1 MEIELSRLI
10 DALPGLVWTTTPD
23 GTSDVINH
31 RWREYAGLSVEDVR
45 THGWKTA
52 IHPDDLP
59 GAQARWEAL
68 MASGVGGE
76 VEARLR
82 RADGE
87 YRRFNIE
94 ARPLRDAAGNLV
106 GWCGIN
112 TEIED
117 HKRAEEAV
125 LAHEHRFQFI
135 VDGLPVIAALF
146 APTGKIIFCNRQ
158 MLQYLGE
165 TLEGVQAKP
174 SAYNYHPDD
183 RHEVLTE
190 WTASVRSGA
199 PFDREARL
207 CRADGVYRWH
217 RTRAFPL
224 RNAAGEIEVWYGLST
239 DIEDTKRGEA
249 TLAAEKRLLEL
260 VARGVALPDVLDG
273 LCRELEALAPGSY
286 GSMLLVD
293 SVAQRFRLGA
303 GPGLADG
310 CKAIFDGATIDP
322 ARDPCSLA
330 VALKVPIIIADVAR
344 DPRWAASEWPS
355 QMRAQGLASCWSTPI
370 LSSGQDVLGVFAVYR
385 ARPASRT
392 ADEQELIERF
402 TKIAG
407 IAIERVQAEASLK
420 ANEEAL
426 SRARADLEHVARV
439 SALSALTASIAH
451 EVNQPLAGII
461 TNASTCLRM
470 LAADPPN
477 LDGARATAQR
487 TIRDGNRA
495 SDVIQRLRGL
505 FTRKDREIEAVDL
518 NEAAR
523 EVLALSSSDLQRRGV
538 TVRTD
543 FADDLPPAHGDR
555 VQLQQVILNLVLNAA
570 DAMSGLDDRPRD
582 LGLATSRDGIG
593 GVVLCVRDCGVG
605 IEPEDLERLFNAFY
619 TTKPHGMGIGLSIS
633 RSIIQAHE
641 GRLWASANDG
651 PGATFSFSIPCPP
664 EVAVEDP
671 DVRKAGVK
679 QVLREA

>member
-23 GTSDVINH
+23 GTSQLLNQ
-31 RWREYAGLSVEDVR
+31 RWREYAGLTPDDVQV
-45 THGWKTA
+45 HGWKTA

-59 GAQARWEAL
+59 VAQAHWDAAFAARAPT
-68 MASGVGGE
+68 E

-82 RADGE
+82 RFNGE
-87 YRRFNIE
+87 YRRFSIKTCPVNG
-94 ARPLRDAAGNLV
+94 ADGRLA

-117 HKRAEEAV
+117 RKRAEEAV
-125 LAHEHRFQFI
+125 LAHERRFQFV
-135 VDGLPVIAALF
+135 VDGLPAIAALF

-158 MLQYLGE
+158 MLEYLGE

-217 RTRAFPL
+217 RTRVFPL
-224 RNAAGEIEVWYGLST
+224 RNAAGEIDVWYGLST
-239 DIEDTKRGEA
+239 DIEDTKHGEA

-260 VARGVALPDVLDG
+260 VARGVALPEVLDG
-273 LCRELEALAPGSY
+273 VCRELEGLAPGSY
-286 GSMLLVD
+286 ASMLLVD
-293 SVAQRFRLGA
+293 PVAGRFRLGA
-303 GPGLADG
+303 APGLPEP
-310 CKAIFDGATIDP
+310 CRRILDGAAIDP
-322 ARDPCSLA
+322 AHDPCALA
-330 VALKVPIIIADVAR
+330 VGLKVPIIIADVAD
-344 DPRWAASEWPS
+344 DPRWAASPWPS
-355 QMRAQGLASCWSTPI
+355 RMTAHGLTSCWSTPI
-370 LSSGQDVLGVFAVYR
+370 LSSSQDVLGVFAVYR
-385 ARPASRT
+385 KRPASRS

-407 IAIERVQAEASLK
+407 IAIERVQADASLK
-420 ANEEAL
+420 AHEAAL

-439 SALSALTASIAH
+439 TALGALTASIAH

-470 LAADPPN
+470 LAAEPPN

-495 SDVIQRLRGL
+495 SDVIQRLRAL
-505 FTRKDREIEAVDL
+505 FARRGPEIEPVDL
-518 NEAAR
+518 NETAR
-523 EVLALSSSDLQRRGV
+523 EVLALSSSDLQRRQV
-538 TVRTD
+538 TAHTD
-543 FADDLPPAHGDR
+543 FDDGLPWVRGDR

-570 DAMSGLDDRPRD
+570 DAMGGAEDGPRD
-582 LGLATSRDGIG
+582 LWLTTTRDEADRI
-593 GVVLCVRDCGVG
+593 VLSVRDSGVG
-605 IEPEDLERLFNAFY
+605 IEPEELEQLFNAFY
-619 TTKPHGMGIGLSIS
+619 TTKPQGMGIGLSIS

-664 EVAVEDP
+664 EATARSVQAKP
-671 DVRKAGVK
+671 
-679 QVLREA
+679 VLKEA